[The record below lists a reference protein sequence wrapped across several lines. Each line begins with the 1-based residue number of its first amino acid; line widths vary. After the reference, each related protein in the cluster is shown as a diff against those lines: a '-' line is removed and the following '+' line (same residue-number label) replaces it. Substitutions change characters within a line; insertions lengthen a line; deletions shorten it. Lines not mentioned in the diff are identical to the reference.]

1 MIRNKFESTRNLK
14 VFNFEH
20 HISLVRFGIMGDKY
34 DIKNHPLTPK
44 VTESVTNTNT
54 CDTVTS
60 RSSFLYKDSTLQ
72 RGSVLG
78 VMRPI
83 WHKTTESEER
93 LKWLNKM
100 IGKRLFVREIEA
112 FLKATSSKFRSEESI
127 IREEERKVLMDIMI
141 LKRNDERR
149 HLRKQK
155 KEKENLRRYIQ
166 EQYGKRKC
174 YNLIVKYLRKKK

>member
-1 MIRNKFESTRNLK
+1 M
-14 VFNFEH
+14 
-20 HISLVRFGIMGDKY
+20 
-34 DIKNHPLTPK
+34 
-44 VTESVTNTNT
+44 
-54 CDTVTS
+54 
-60 RSSFLYKDSTLQ
+60 YKDSTLQ

-127 IREEERKVLMDIMI
+127 IKEEERKVLMDIMI

-149 HLRKQK
+149 LLRELKR
-155 KEKENLRRYIQ
+155 EKESLRRQ
-166 EQYGKRKC
+166 VQMNFGKEKC
-174 YNLIVKYLRKKK
+174 YNLIVKKLRREIKVKREQLKDKYQKKLEHLETSRERKKQYQVK

>member
-1 MIRNKFESTRNLK
+1 
-14 VFNFEH
+14 
-20 HISLVRFGIMGDKY
+20 MGDEY
-34 DIKNHPLTPK
+34 DTKNHPLTPN

-54 CDTVTS
+54 CDNVTS
-60 RSSFLYKDSTLQ
+60 QSLFLSKEPTLK

-112 FLKATSSKFRSEESI
+112 FLKATSSKFRTEESI
-127 IREEERKVLMDIMI
+127 IIENERKVLMDIMI

-149 HLRKQK
+149 LLRDLK
-155 KEKENLRRYIQ
+155 KEKESLRR
-166 EQYGKRKC
+166 
-174 YNLIVKYLRKKK
+174 